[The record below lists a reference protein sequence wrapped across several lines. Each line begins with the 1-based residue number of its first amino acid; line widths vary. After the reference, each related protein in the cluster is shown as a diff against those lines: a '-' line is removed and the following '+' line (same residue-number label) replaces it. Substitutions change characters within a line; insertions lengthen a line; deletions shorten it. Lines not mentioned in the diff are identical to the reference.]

1 MKPLTRIAALVFTAA
16 AVLVATPGCERR
28 PASTT
33 KMFVDE
39 AYEKTNAAAKE
50 HGDKKGHGDKKK
62 DAHPPAAAPG
72 APEKFV
78 PGK

>member
-1 MKPLTRIAALVFTAA
+1 MKLTFRLAAIVLTAA
-16 AVLVATPGCERR
+16 AVLISTPGCERR
-28 PASTT
+28 PASTA

-39 AYEKTNAAAKE
+39 AYSKTNAAAKE

-62 DAHPPAAAPG
+62 DAHPPADAAATPQ
-72 APEKFV
+72 KFI